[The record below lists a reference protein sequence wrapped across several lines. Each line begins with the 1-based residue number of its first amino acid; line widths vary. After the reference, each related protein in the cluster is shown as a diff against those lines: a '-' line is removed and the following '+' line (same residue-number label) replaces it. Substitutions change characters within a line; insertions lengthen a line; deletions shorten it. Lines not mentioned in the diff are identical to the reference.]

1 MLDTRNCKKL
11 LLRPKHCDLYRRCC
25 ILSRHFAMIRS
36 TLVVLIFAILPLA
49 AAPLS
54 AQLAGNTGDHTIRV
68 RRINNSHLKIDGKL
82 DEPVWATIDPI
93 TSFTQTSPNEG
104 APVSHRTEAR
114 IFYDDK
120 SIYFGFRFYDEP
132 DKINYRYVA
141 RDTASGSD
149 SADILLDTFHDRRT
163 GYFFSVTPAGV
174 QFDGTFDESRG
185 GQGFG
190 SIDLSWD
197 TVWYS
202 AVSVESWGWS
212 CEVVIPFK
220 SIRIPQA
227 SSQEWGINIGRERL
241 RDTEFAFWLPVP
253 RFEGFMKPSRA
264 GVLTGLE
271 DVRVGRNLELV
282 PFAGGANRSGG
293 RQPQLNQ
300 FTANGGL
307 NARYG
312 LRQNLTANLAINPDF
327 GETEA
332 DQFTAEV
339 SRFEIQFPEKRQFFI
354 EGANYFQTPLN
365 LFFSR
370 RIGSPM
376 PDGEPQ
382 RILEGGK
389 ITGKSGGGA
398 LGALE
403 AVTQSQD
410 YVDPATQS
418 LQQAPGAFF
427 GVVRL
432 QHDLFQKSA
441 FGFMTVNRR
450 QQKGSVGQNESTH
463 AVDLSILSGSH
474 IRWVSQA
481 MVNTNDRNPGVDAQ
495 HLGWI
500 SDFIYDSDKFTYEA
514 AGKFLGNKV
523 DLSHTGF
530 EPQTD
535 RWTGLMSATWKPF
548 INRYGIRQLF
558 FNLNYD
564 QSNGTHGELEDAGA
578 DFDFKVQFKNF
589 WQAHLR
595 GSYDRTRFFFFTP
608 DFQRLPNTRGYQE
621 PIYEVDV
628 SSNGSRRVYFTL
640 LFQTQKMV
648 QFNEN
653 FYGSMKQLQLQSTAR
668 LGRHLS
674 AELNA
679 ILIDEHLLDG
689 RHFQYRRFFISRWT
703 YQFNT
708 KARARVFAQY
718 ASDRHGNDLSINS
731 LFAYDFTARSALYV
745 GYNRQRR

>member
-1 MLDTRNCKKL
+1 MIRHL
-11 LLRPKHCDLYRRCC
+11 LL
-25 ILSRHFAMIRS
+25 
-36 TLVVLIFAILPLA
+36 VLIYVLALA
-49 AAPLS
+49 AVPDNAQ
-54 AQLAGNTGDHTIRV
+54 AQLAGRTEDHRIRV
-68 RRINNSHLKIDGKL
+68 RRVDGAHIKIDGKL
-82 DEPVWATIDPI
+82 DEPIWATIEPI
-93 TSFTQTSPNEG
+93 TNFTQTQPNEG

-114 IFYDDK
+114 IFYDENN
-120 SIYFGFRFYDEP
+120 IYCGFRFEDEP
-132 DKINYRYVA
+132 DKINYHFVA
-141 RDTASGSD
+141 RDVSSGSD

-163 GYFFSVTPAGV
+163 GYFFSITAAGA

-190 SIDLSWD
+190 TIDLTWD
-197 TVWYS
+197 GIWYS
-202 AVSVESWGWS
+202 GVSRESWGWS
-212 CEVVIPFK
+212 AEVVIPFK
-220 SIRIPQA
+220 SIRISQA

-241 RDTEFAFWLPVP
+241 RDNEFAFWVPVP

-271 DVRVGRNLELV
+271 DMQIGHKLELV
-282 PFAGGANRSGG
+282 PFAGGANRSDG
-293 RQPQLNQ
+293 RQPQLSK

-312 LRQNLTANLAINPDF
+312 LKQNLTALLAINPDF

-339 SRFEIQFPEKRQFFI
+339 SRFEIFFPEKRQFFT

-389 ITGKSGGGA
+389 VTGKAGA
-398 LGALE
+398 WTIGALE
-403 AVTQSQD
+403 AVTQAQD
-410 YVDPATQS
+410 FVDPNTQA
-418 LQQAPGAFF
+418 LQQSPGAFF

-441 FGFMTVNRR
+441 FGCMTVNRR
-450 QQKGSVGQNESTH
+450 QQPGNVGQNESTH
-463 AVDLSILSGSH
+463 AVDLSILSGPH

-481 MVNTNDRNPGVDAQ
+481 MVNTNDRSPGVDAQ
-495 HLGWI
+495 HIGWL
-500 SDFIYDSDKFTYEA
+500 SDFIYDSDKFTYEIS
-514 AGKFLGNKV
+514 GKFLGNKV
-523 DLSHTGF
+523 DLSQTGF
-530 EPQTD
+530 EPEVD
-535 RWTGLMSATWKPF
+535 RWSGLMNATWKPF
-548 INRYGIRQLF
+548 INRAGIRQLF
-558 FNLNYD
+558 FSLNYN
-564 QSNGTHGELEDAGA
+564 QSNGTHGELEDSGA
-578 DFDFKVQFKNF
+578 EFDFKAQFKNF
-589 WQAHLR
+589 WQAHFR

-608 DFQRLPNTRGYQE
+608 DFFRLANTRGYPQ
-621 PIYEVDV
+621 PIYTVDL
-628 SSNGSRRVYFTL
+628 STNQSQRVYFQL
-640 LFQTQKMV
+640 LFETRKMV

-653 FYGSMKQLQLQSTAR
+653 FYGSLKELQLQSTAR
-668 LGRHLS
+668 LGRHLRS
-674 AELNA
+674 ELNA

-745 GYNRQRR
+745 GYNRQRRSPFDVTDLGNQVFAKLSYLFAF

>member
-1 MLDTRNCKKL
+1 
-11 LLRPKHCDLYRRCC
+11 
-25 ILSRHFAMIRS
+25 MIFR
-36 TLVVLIFAILPLA
+36 TLVSFIVAWIALVPGHAH
-49 AAPLS
+49 
-54 AQLAGNTGDHTIRV
+54 AQLAGNTAGYTIRV
-68 RRINNSHLKIDGKL
+68 RRINDAHIKIDGKL
-82 DEPVWATIDPI
+82 EEPVWATIDPI
-93 TSFTQTSPNEG
+93 TNFTQTQPNEG

-120 SIYFGFRFYDEP
+120 NIYFGFRFEDEP
-132 DKINYRYVA
+132 DRINYHYVA
-141 RDTASGSD
+141 RDTSSGSD

-163 GYFFSVTPAGV
+163 GYFFSVTAAGV
-174 QFDGTFDESRG
+174 QFDGTFDESKG

-190 SIDLSWD
+190 TIDLTWD
-197 TVWYS
+197 GIWYS
-202 AVSVESWGWS
+202 AVSRESWGWS
-212 CEVVIPFK
+212 AEVVIPFK
-220 SIRIPQA
+220 SIRISQA

-241 RDTEFAFWLPVP
+241 RDNEFAFWRPVP
-253 RFEGFMKPSRA
+253 LFEGFMKPSRA

-282 PFAGGANRSGG
+282 PFAGGANRSNG
-293 RQPQLNQ
+293 RQPQLNK

-312 LRQNLTANLAINPDF
+312 FKQNLTALLAINPDF

-332 DQFTAEV
+332 DQFTSEV
-339 SRFEIQFPEKRQFFI
+339 SRFEIFFPEKRQFFT
-354 EGANYFQTPLN
+354 EGANYFQTPLQ

-370 RIGSPM
+370 RIGAPM

-389 ITGKSGGGA
+389 ITGKAGA
-398 LGALE
+398 WTIGALE
-403 AVTQSQD
+403 AVSQTQD
-410 YVDPATQS
+410 FVDPATQT
-418 LQQAPGAFF
+418 LQESPGTFF

-441 FGFMTVNRR
+441 FGFMSVNRR
-450 QQKGSVGQNESTH
+450 QQQGAVGQNESSQ
-463 AVDLSILSGSH
+463 AVDLSILSGAH

-481 MVNTNDRNPGVDAQ
+481 MVNTNDAHPGVDAQ
-495 HLGWI
+495 HLGWF
-500 SDFIYDSDKFTYEA
+500 SQFIYDSDKFTLDT
-514 AGKFLGNKV
+514 GTKFLGNKT

-530 EPQTD
+530 EPEVD
-535 RWTGLMSATWKPF
+535 RWVGWMSTTWKPF

-564 QSNGTHGELEDAGA
+564 EANGTHGELEDAGA
-578 DFDFKVQFKNF
+578 DFDFKAQFKNF
-589 WQAHLR
+589 WTAHFR
-595 GSYDRTRFFFFTP
+595 YSYDRTRFFFFTP

-621 PIYEVDV
+621 PIYIVDL
-628 SSNGSRRVYFTL
+628 SSNQSRRVYFEA

-653 FYGSMKQLQLQSTAR
+653 FYGSMRLLQLAGNAR
-668 LGRHLS
+668 VGRHLRW
-674 AELNA
+674 ELNA
-679 ILIDEHLLDG
+679 IHIDEHLLDG
-689 RHFQYRRFFISRWT
+689 RHFQYRKFLISRWT

-718 ASDRHGNDLSINS
+718 ASDHRGNDISINS

-745 GYNRQRR
+745 GYNRQRRDPFSPTDLGNQVFVKLSYLFAF

>member
-1 MLDTRNCKKL
+1 
-11 LLRPKHCDLYRRCC
+11 
-25 ILSRHFAMIRS
+25 MIRR
-36 TLVVLIFAILPLA
+36 TLVALIFAILPLA
-49 AAPLS
+49 AAPLH
-54 AQLAGNTGDHTIRV
+54 AQLAGTTGDHKIRV
-68 RRINNSHLKIDGKL
+68 RRINDAHLKIDGKL
-82 DEPVWATIDPI
+82 DEPVWTTIEPI
-93 TSFTQTSPNEG
+93 TNFTQTQPNEG
-104 APVSHRTEAR
+104 APVSRRTEAR
-114 IFYDDK
+114 IFYDDNN
-120 SIYFGFRFYDEP
+120 IYFGFRFEDDPE
-132 DKINYRYVA
+132 KINYHFVA
-141 RDTASGSD
+141 RDVGSGSD

-163 GYFFSVTPAGV
+163 GYFFSVTAAGV

-190 SIDLSWD
+190 TIDLTWD
-197 TVWYS
+197 GIWYS
-202 AVSVESWGWS
+202 GVSRESWGWS
-212 CEVVIPFK
+212 AEVVIPFK
-220 SIRIPQA
+220 SIRIAQGA
-227 SSQEWGINIGRERL
+227 SQEWGINIGRERL
-241 RDTEFAFWLPVP
+241 RDNEFAFWVPVP

-264 GVLTGLE
+264 GLLTGLE

-282 PFAGGANRSGG
+282 PFAGGADRSGG
-293 RQPQLNQ
+293 RQPQLNK

-370 RIGSPM
+370 RIGAPM

-389 ITGKSGGGA
+389 ITGKTGGWTI
-398 LGALE
+398 GALE

-410 YVDPATQS
+410 YVDPATQT
-418 LQQAPGAFF
+418 LQQAPGAFV

-450 QQKGSVGQNESTH
+450 QEPGSVGQNESTH

-481 MVNTNDRNPGVDAQ
+481 MVNTNDAHPGVDAQ
-495 HLGWI
+495 HLGWT
-500 SDFIYDSDKFTYEA
+500 SEFIYDSDKFTYDTG
-514 AGKFLGNKV
+514 GKFLGNKT

-530 EPQTD
+530 EPEVD
-535 RWTGLMSATWKPF
+535 RWIGWVNATWKPF

-558 FNLNYD
+558 FNWNYD
-564 QSNGTHGELEDAGA
+564 QSNGTHGELEDSNAY
-578 DFDFKVQFKNF
+578 FDFKVQFKNF
-589 WQAHLR
+589 WVAHFR
-595 GSYDRTRFFFFTP
+595 GNYDRTRFFFFTP
-608 DFQRLPNTRGYQE
+608 DFQRLPNTRGY
-621 PIYEVDV
+621 EVPTYIV
-628 SSNGSRRVYFTL
+628 ELSSNQSRRVYFDL

-648 QFNEN
+648 QYNEN
-653 FYGSMKQLQLQSTAR
+653 FYGSKRELQLQSTAR
-668 LGRHLS
+668 LGRHLR

-679 ILIDEHLLDG
+679 ILIDEHLQDG

-731 LFAYDFTARSALYV
+731 LFAYDFTARSALYI
-745 GYNRQRR
+745 GYNRQRRSPFDVTDLGNQVFVKLSYLFAF